1 MPVIVTASD
10 ATRPPIWPRPM
21 SNLVQMRWSWVKA
34 RRPRKKAARPTPT
47 MTMSRRKRME
57 PIGLSSL
64 LPRSLIQFVM
74 GLKAHG
80 YHAYAAPA
88 SETQTM
94 IDAAPATVARG

>member
-1 MPVIVTASD
+1 
-10 ATRPPIWPRPM
+10 
-21 SNLVQMRWSWVKA
+21 
-34 RRPRKKAARPTPT
+34 
-47 MTMSRRKRME
+47 ME